1 MANHTSKMMAGFRS
15 QPYSPVPTTQDPST
29 PTAEKLLASQTTTP
43 IHSELKKSS
52 SQSWSAAQILLTA
65 AIPLV
70 ALVVWLVCVRA
81 NPRIFDTFAGE
92 KMGGHLSQAEAKAVD
107 AITGAVLAPLLMAT
121 LNFVW
126 FGSARVSALNE
137 QQAKPIPL
145 RTLVAASGTTG
156 GNYDLFNLRNLLM
169 GKTWTLGLF
178 ALLTM
183 LSAVSRTALS
193 NVIAYEAFSE
203 LGSSQTS
210 VPLRLQSDV
219 TINQD
224 YDGIVSGAD
233 IVSLDLYDFD
243 GNQNAQVVKDVV
255 SLLTE
260 ISYDSSDSKLTN
272 GTYVAV
278 NVTSQSLESLPPAIS
293 RLENVPAYRLSVNCS
308 PALPESISVDQP
320 LNFYNTMI
328 NLIINKT
335 AESDNYLFEAFYPGT
350 PENIQKG
357 EGDSLT
363 YAAFTLGFKEAYLG
377 SLRRFDL
384 SNDTEPS
391 AYGTLHYRAYN
402 MTQWGF
408 SGTMGLMS
416 ACGLRCVLYREHGV
430 ANTSR
435 SSDNTSS
442 TAVWTIDAATFPS
455 QKKQIIPSQLSKFQ
469 YNSLNFHVPGSSIP
483 GLGPALSNMYAV
495 TTQDF
500 FTDFA
505 HTFLYASGETQRILY
520 EVAASSKNASRNL
533 PQYTIHVPAYAMQ
546 LQYRITYVP
555 SILLLGLICLLGASA
570 VTGTMALSARKSLS
584 ARAQREVNVTRLLLD
599 SVVGLEADADELAK
613 VAQRGNDELD
623 AWAAGYK
630 VKYRITDDD
639 TGDVRIVL
647 EKIKA

>member
-15 QPYSPVPTTQDPST
+15 QPYGPVPTTQDPSS
-29 PTAEKLLASQTTTP
+29 PTAEKPLASQTTTP

-65 AIPLV
+65 AIPLA

-92 KMGGHLSQAEAKAVD
+92 KIGGHLSQAEAKAVD
-107 AITGAVLAPLLMAT
+107 AITGAVLAPLLMTT

-219 TINQD
+219 TINKD
-224 YDGIVSGAD
+224 YDVYLSGPD
-233 IVSLDLYDFD
+233 IVSFHLYNFD
-243 GNQNAQVVKDVV
+243 GNQDAQVVKDVV
-255 SLLTE
+255 TLLTE
-260 ISYDSSDSKLTN
+260 ISYEASDSKLTN
-272 GTYVAV
+272 GTYVAM
-278 NVTSQSLESLPPAIS
+278 NVTSKSLESLPPAIS
-293 RLENVPAYRLSVNCS
+293 RLENVPAYRLSVNCT
-308 PALPESISVDQP
+308 PDLPDQISVYQP
-320 LNFYNTMI
+320 LTKYDTMI
-328 NLIINKT
+328 NLNMNKT
-335 AESDNYLFEAFYPGT
+335 AWSDNQLFEAFYPGT
-350 PENIQKG
+350 PDNIQKN
-357 EGDSLT
+357 EGDGLAYAGFSLSSE
-363 YAAFTLGFKEAYLG
+363 EAYLG
-377 SLRRFDL
+377 TLDRFDL
-384 SNDTEPS
+384 SNYTQPS

-402 MTQWGF
+402 MTPWGF
-408 SGTMGLMS
+408 SGTKGLMS
-416 ACGLRCVLYREHGV
+416 ACGLRCVLYREHGL
-430 ANTSR
+430 ANASR
-435 SSDNTSS
+435 SADNTSS
-442 TAVWTIDAATFPS
+442 TAVWTIDAATFPE

-483 GLGPALSNMYAV
+483 GLGPALSSLYAAKAIDV
-495 TTQDF
+495 

-505 HTFLYASGETQRILY
+505 HTYLYASGQTQRILY
-520 EVAASSKNASRNL
+520 EVAASSKNASLNL

-555 SILLLGLICLLGASA
+555 GILLVGLICLLGASA
-570 VTGTMALSARKSLS
+570 VTGTMALAARKSLS
-584 ARAQREVNVTRLLLD
+584 ARAQRDVNVTRLLLD
-599 SVVGLEADADELAK
+599 SVVGLEADADELAR
-613 VAQRGNDELD
+613 VAQSGNDELD

-630 VKYRITDDD
+630 VKYRSTDDD